1 MNGWLSVA
9 IIVVAQITVTVF
21 LIRAAARRWW
31 DYLVISV
38 LTVALLRP
46 TAQHVSGDVSRYLPD
61 AIWSDGSESKEQIIY
76 SSAASTILLP
86 LIVSAFAV
94 YIFKQVRRALQ
105 TATQRQ
111 LGHAAWHEATDG
123 QPEIAAYWP
132 YHGSADPVRLGDHGF
147 VGHIDPFA
155 IEPHAIVSVAGLPTS
170 LTAVPSASEQHGP
183 FPLFKPSNHAF
194 SSGVA
199 LAYWPRSRAC
209 PRWEPSPSSISAKPI
224 VSGVFKRLAHRP
236 CEFSGPLFS
245 RSSSVYKRG
254 ALPPESIQ
262 SLTCRLLQH
271 PPARAANAK
280 HFACQLFGL
289 LCPLHFSV
297 VQHGLI
303 PADLR

>member
-46 TAQHVSGDVSRYLPD
+46 TAQHVTGDVSRYFPD

-94 YIFKQVRRALQ
+94 YVFKQVRRALQ

-132 YHGSADPVRLGDHGF
+132 YHGSADTVRLGDHGF

-155 IEPHAIVSVAGLPTS
+155 IEPHAIVSVAGLPIDIADRGAIGVGATRP
-170 LTAVPSASEQHGP
+170 LPALQALEPRFQFGVGVGILAAVARMPEMGSEPQQHQRKTDRQRRFQTP
-183 FPLFKPSNHAF
+183 RAPAVRILRAFIFPL
-194 SSGVA
+194 V
-199 LAYWPRSRAC
+199 
-209 PRWEPSPSSISAKPI
+209 
-224 VSGVFKRLAHRP
+224 VSV
-236 CEFSGPLFS
+236 
-245 RSSSVYKRG
+245 
-254 ALPPESIQ
+254 
-262 SLTCRLLQH
+262 
-271 PPARAANAK
+271 
-280 HFACQLFGL
+280 
-289 LCPLHFSV
+289 
-297 VQHGLI
+297 
-303 PADLR
+303 